1 MARQL
6 GARPLCAL
14 THLSMGRC
22 YRRAGMND
30 KAEEQL
36 TEALS
41 LCVDMGLG
49 LWVDRAAAELKQL
62 GQTWIVSSNN
72 AAFYQRLQHSL
83 AENGTVEVILD
94 RRQEQRE
101 ADQQPPEQWGGP
113 ERRRLPE
120 RSSEL
125 RMRGFAVVP
134 QASEP
139 SMAA

>member
-1 MARQL
+1 M
-6 GARPLCAL
+6 
-14 THLSMGRC
+14 
-22 YRRAGMND
+22 D

-72 AAFYQRLQHSL
+72 AAFYQRLQHTL
-83 AENGTVEVILD
+83 AENGTVDVILD
-94 RRQEQRE
+94 RRQQRGGARDRLALEQS
-101 ADQQPPEQWGGP
+101 GGP

-125 RMRGFAVVP
+125 RMRGFAVVQ
-134 QASEP
+134 QAAEP

>member
-1 MARQL
+1 
-6 GARPLCAL
+6 
-14 THLSMGRC
+14 MGRC

-49 LWVDRAAAELKQL
+49 VWVDRAAAELKQL
-62 GQTWIVSSNN
+62 GQTWIVSSSN
-72 AAFYQRLQHSL
+72 AGFYQRLQRSL

-94 RRQEQRE
+94 RRQDGKDIEQLSP
-101 ADQQPPEQWGGP
+101 QQWGGP
-113 ERRRLPE
+113 ERRLLPE

-125 RMRGFAVVP
+125 RSRGFAVVLESAGSSP
-134 QASEP
+134 AGP
-139 SMAA
+139 SLAA

>member
-1 MARQL
+1 MEAAEAYFAEALTLARQL

-22 YRRAGMND
+22 YRRTGMND

-94 RRQEQRE
+94 RRQEQGEE
-101 ADQQPPEQWGGP
+101 ADQQTPVDWGGP
-113 ERRRLPE
+113 
-120 RSSEL
+120 
-125 RMRGFAVVP
+125 AA
-134 QASEP
+134 QAP
-139 SMAA
+139 ARKGQ